1 MGKKKGGFKE
11 PDVVVP
17 EGDAKIG
24 KGIFEDNCSVCHAID
39 VYIGRFRVMVR
50 AQLLLL
56 WAGSSAGRRV
66 RLPSAI
72 ARP

>member
-39 VYIGRFRVMVR
+39 VHKYRFRVMEKVQ
-50 AQLLLL
+50 QLLL
-56 WAGSSAGRRV
+56 WVESSAERQAQ
-66 RLPSAI
+66 LPSAI